1 MREKLDMLGKVA
13 STDIKGVGRV
23 IYNKAETI
31 KIPWHAAR
39 GYNALNQ
46 VERDLLIRK
55 NLERQVFD
63 PYAYQG
69 FVPNFAYQSGDTLY
83 MDKAKFKLLETMLI

>member
-1 MREKLDMLGKVA
+1 MQQEAIMPPESSRAG
-13 STDIKGVGRV
+13 STYKKKFG
-23 IYNKAETI
+23 
-31 KIPWHAAR
+31 
-39 GYNALNQ
+39 
-46 VERDLLIRK
+46 ERHG
-55 NLERQVFD
+55 FD